1 MEGGWY
7 ASSQSPRAMATATR
21 NVDIVMHDFGA
32 TTTSDATKTDAVTTA
47 SKDATCLILAPDM
60 ADVEEAPGS
69 AHVTRDGLAKPVTL
83 RNVQL
88 GLKEFRRKSRAIQF
102 VETA

>member
-1 MEGGWY
+1 MAVVVEALES
-7 ASSQSPRAMATATR
+7 ASVTQDFQAPTAA
-21 NVDIVMHDFGA
+21 FQC
-32 TTTSDATKTDAVTTA
+32 SWDAHQTANCAAKTASVTIA

-69 AHVTRDGLAKPVTL
+69 ARVTRDGLAKPVTL